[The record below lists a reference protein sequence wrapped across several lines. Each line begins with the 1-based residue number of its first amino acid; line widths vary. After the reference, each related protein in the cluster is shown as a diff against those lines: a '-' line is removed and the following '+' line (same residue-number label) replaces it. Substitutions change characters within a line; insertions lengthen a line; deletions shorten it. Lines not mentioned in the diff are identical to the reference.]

1 MPDSTPNWGIHL
13 GATDLVV
20 SQTLVLHF
28 LLVLFRVGGI
38 FAFIPIPGLKS
49 SLAPTRIALVVLLSW
64 LIFPLTPSV
73 SGVAMTLSGA
83 LGVMLSEV
91 SLGLVIGL
99 AIQFLH
105 EGVVLGAQ
113 ALSVQAGYS
122 YASTVDPNSEADSSV
137 LQVLLGLSAS
147 WIFLSLGLDRIL
159 LRAVLTSFEAYATGT
174 FLASRSDTPTLI
186 ALSGEMF
193 GQGLRIAAPIVGVLL
208 LVDVAMALLSRL
220 QPQMQL
226 LNLSFPLKMLL
237 SLAGLAMAV
246 QMMPHRIT
254 QASEGTFRFIEKL
267 LSAHGG

>member
-1 MPDSTPNWGIHL
+1 MPASVQNWGIHL

-20 SQTLVLHF
+20 SQALVLHF

-38 FAFIPIPGLKS
+38 FAFIPIPGIRS
-49 SLAPTRIALVVLLSW
+49 ALAPTRIALVVLMSW
-64 LIFPLTPSV
+64 LVFPLTPSV
-73 SGVAMTLSGA
+73 SGVDMTLSGA
-83 LGVMLSEV
+83 LGVLLAEV
-91 SLGLVIGL
+91 SLGLMIGL

-147 WIFLSLGLDRIL
+147 WIFLCLGLDRIL
-159 LRAVLTSFEAYATGT
+159 LKAILTSFEAYSPGT
-174 FLASRSDTPTLI
+174 FTAARSNAPPLI

-193 GQGLRIAAPIVGVLL
+193 SQGLRIAAPIVGVLL

-237 SLAGLAMAV
+237 SLAGLAMAA
-246 QMMPHRIT
+246 QMMPHRIM
-254 QASEGTFRFIEKL
+254 QSSEGTFRFIEHI
-267 LSAHGG
+267 LSTSGD

>member
-1 MPDSTPNWGIHL
+1 MPDNSANWGIHL
-13 GATDLVV
+13 GARDLVI

-28 LLVLFRVGGI
+28 LLVLLRVGGI
-38 FAFIPIPGLKS
+38 FAFIPIPGIRS
-49 SLAPTRIALVVLLSW
+49 AIAPTRVALVVLMSW
-64 LIFPLTPSV
+64 LIFPLTPAV
-73 SGVAMTLSGA
+73 SGIEMTLSGA
-83 LGVMLSEV
+83 FSVMLAEV
-91 SLGLVIGL
+91 SLGLLIGL

-147 WIFLSLGLDRIL
+147 WLFLSLGLDRIL
-159 LRAVLTSFEAYATGT
+159 LKAVLTSFEAYSPGA
-174 FLASRSDTPTLI
+174 FMAARADAPALI

-237 SLAGLAMAV
+237 SLAGLAIAV
-246 QMMPHRIT
+246 QMMPHRMMHS
-254 QASEGTFRFIEKL
+254 SEGTFRFIEKI
-267 LSAHGG
+267 LSPSGG